1 MKNYTLLISLLVL
14 LLIPF
19 LASSQKNNHNS
30 QKSNNNS
37 NTVESIEKQMVKI
50 QEKLGL
56 DGLQDAVVQ
65 NILEKYSKK
74 KKQLRNQSED
84 RKVMSAKMQ
93 DLNLE
98 QNQELSEI
106 LTEEQMA
113 DFQKIFKEQRSQN
126 NPQSKKGNG
135 SGSGKRK
142 GKGLRRF

>member
-1 MKNYTLLISLLVL
+1 MKNYILFISLLVL
-14 LLIPF
+14 LLIPL

-30 QKSNNNS
+30 HRSNNNS

-56 DGLQDAVVQ
+56 DGLQAAVVQ

-84 RKVMSAKMQ
+84 RQVMMAKIQ
-93 DLNLE
+93 DVNLE

-106 LTEEQMA
+106 LTEEQLA
-113 DFQKIFKEQRSQN
+113 NFQKIFKEQKSQN
-126 NPQSKKGNG
+126 NSQSKKGNG

-142 GKGLRRF
+142 GKGSRRF

>member
-30 QKSNNNS
+30 QRSNNNS
-37 NTVESIEKQMVKI
+37 NAVESIEKQMVKI

-56 DGLQDAVVQ
+56 DGLQAAVVQ

-84 RKVMSAKMQ
+84 RQVMKAKIQ
-93 DLNLE
+93 DVNLE

-106 LTEEQMA
+106 LTEEQMT
-113 DFQKIFKEQRSQN
+113 DFKKLFKEQRSQN
-126 NPQSKKGNG
+126 NSPSKKGNG

-142 GKGLRRF
+142 GKGSGRF